1 MLRKISSIDF
11 KSSNTT
17 SGKTVLIRV
26 DYNVPVENELVTDD
40 YRILKSIPT
49 IKYCLEKGA
58 KVVLMSHMGRPKGKA
73 DSKLSL
79 IPAGEKLAELLEMPI
94 KFSNDCISEDAI
106 DVSKNLKDG
115 EIHLLENLR
124 FYNEETEN
132 NSKFASKLAKHGSIY
147 INDAFGT
154 AHREHASN
162 AGIVKHFATKGMGF
176 LMEQEVKFLS
186 DKLTNPPKPLS
197 LIIGG
202 SKIDTKIA
210 VIENFLEVADNIIIG
225 GAMANTFL
233 LAMNYSVG
241 MSLVEND
248 KVDIAKNLLKKAS
261 KKGTNITLPLD
272 FSGELDSFGS
282 GEICIADAKDIPEN
296 MICEDI
302 GEKSIKLF
310 SKIISSSNTLL
321 WNGTVGVAENPN
333 FAVGTNRIVD
343 AIVENNLT
351 SIVGGGDTVAAIR
364 NYSESIIEELSHV
377 STGGGSCLEMLSGKK
392 LTALEILKNE

>member
-1 MLRKISSIDF
+1 MLRKISTIDF

-26 DYNVPVENELVTDD
+26 DYNVPVENELVVDD

-49 IKYCLEKGA
+49 IEYCLDQGA
-58 KVVLMSHMGRPKGKA
+58 KVVLMSHMGRPKGKI
-73 DSKLSL
+73 DDKLSL

-94 KFSNDCISEDAI
+94 KFSEDCISEDSI
-106 DVSKNLKDG
+106 DVSRNLKDG

-132 NSKFASKLAKHGSIY
+132 SSDFSSQLAKHGSIY

-154 AHREHASN
+154 AHRNHASN
-162 AGIVKHFATKGMGF
+162 SGITKHFATKGMG
-176 LMEQEVKFLS
+176 LLIEQEMKFLS
-186 DKLTNPPKPLS
+186 DKLSNPSKPLT

-202 SKIDTKIA
+202 SKIDTKIG
-210 VIENFLEVADNIIIG
+210 VIENFLGLADNIIIG

-233 LAMNYSVG
+233 LAMNHRIG
-241 MSLVEND
+241 ISLAEKEKMNV
-248 KVDIAKNLLKKAS
+248 AKNLLKKAS
-261 KKGTNITLPLD
+261 KRGTKIILPID
-272 FSGELDSFGS
+272 FSGQLESFGS
-282 GEICIADAKDIPEN
+282 GDICVADAKDIPNN

-310 SKIISSSNTLL
+310 SDIISLSKTIL

-343 AIVENNLT
+343 AIIENQLT

-364 NYSESIIEELSHV
+364 NYNEEYINDFSHV

-392 LTALEILKNE
+392 LTALEMLKK

>member
-26 DYNVPVENELVTDD
+26 DYNVPLENELVVDD

-49 IKYCLEKGA
+49 IKYCLDQGA
-58 KVVLMSHMGRPKGKA
+58 KVVLMSHMGRPKGKIV
-73 DSKLSL
+73 DKLSL

-94 KFSNDCISEDAI
+94 KFSDDCISEDSI
-106 DVSKNLKDG
+106 DVSRNLKDG

-132 NSKFASKLAKHGSIY
+132 SSDFSSQLAKHGSIY

-154 AHREHASN
+154 AHRNHASN
-162 AGIVKHFATKGMGF
+162 SAITKHFATKGMG
-176 LMEQEVKFLS
+176 LLIEQEIKFLS
-186 DKLTNPPKPLS
+186 DNLSNPSKPLT

-202 SKIDTKIA
+202 SKIDTKIG
-210 VIENFLEVADNIIIG
+210 VIENFLGLADNIIIG

-233 LAMNYSVG
+233 LAMNHRIGISIA
-241 MSLVEND
+241 EKE
-248 KVDIAKNLLKKAS
+248 KVNVAKNLLKKAS
-261 KKGTNITLPLD
+261 KRGTKIILPID
-272 FSGELDSFGS
+272 FSGELESFGS
-282 GEICIADAKDIPEN
+282 GDICVADTKDIPNN
-296 MICEDI
+296 MVCEDI

-310 SKIISSSNTLL
+310 SDIISLSKTIL

-343 AIVENNLT
+343 AIIENQLT

-364 NYSESIIEELSHV
+364 NYNEEYINDFSHV

-392 LTALEILKNE
+392 LPALEMLKK

>member
-1 MLRKISSIDF
+1 MLRKISTIDF

-26 DYNVPVENELVTDD
+26 DYNVPVENELVVDD

-49 IKYCLEKGA
+49 IKYCLDQGA
-58 KVVLMSHMGRPKGKA
+58 KVVLMSHMGRPKGKI
-73 DSKLSL
+73 DDKLSL

-94 KFSNDCISEDAI
+94 KFSEDCISEDSI
-106 DVSKNLKDG
+106 DVSRNLKDG

-132 NSKFASKLAKHGSIY
+132 SSDFSSQLAKHGSIY

-154 AHREHASN
+154 AHRNHASN
-162 AGIVKHFATKGMGF
+162 SGITKHFATKGMG
-176 LMEQEVKFLS
+176 LLIEQEMKFLS
-186 DKLTNPPKPLS
+186 DKLSNPSKPLT

-202 SKIDTKIA
+202 SKIDTKIG
-210 VIENFLEVADNIIIG
+210 VIENFLGLADNIIIG

-233 LAMNYSVG
+233 LAMNHRIG
-241 MSLVEND
+241 ISLAEKEKMNV
-248 KVDIAKNLLKKAS
+248 AKNLLKKAS
-261 KKGTNITLPLD
+261 KRGTKIILPID
-272 FSGELDSFGS
+272 FSGELETFGS
-282 GEICIADAKDIPEN
+282 GDICVADAKDIPNN

-310 SKIISSSNTLL
+310 SDIISLSKTIL
-321 WNGTVGVAENPN
+321 WNGTVGIAENPN

-343 AIVENNLT
+343 AIIENQLT

-364 NYSESIIEELSHV
+364 NYNEEYINDFSHV

-392 LTALEILKNE
+392 LPALEMLKK

>member
-1 MLRKISSIDF
+1 MLRKISTIDF

-26 DYNVPVENELVTDD
+26 DYNVPVENELVVDD

-49 IKYCLEKGA
+49 IEYCLDQGA
-58 KVVLMSHMGRPKGKA
+58 KVVLMSHMGRPKGKI
-73 DSKLSL
+73 DDKLSL

-94 KFSNDCISEDAI
+94 KFSEDCISEDSI
-106 DVSKNLKDG
+106 DVSRNLKDG

-132 NSKFASKLAKHGSIY
+132 SSDFSSQLAKHGSIY

-154 AHREHASN
+154 AHRNHASN
-162 AGIVKHFATKGMGF
+162 SGITKHFATKGMG
-176 LMEQEVKFLS
+176 LLIEQEMKFLS
-186 DKLTNPPKPLS
+186 DKLSNPSKPLT

-202 SKIDTKIA
+202 SKIDTKIG
-210 VIENFLEVADNIIIG
+210 VIENFLGLADNIIIG

-233 LAMNYSVG
+233 LAMNHRIG
-241 MSLVEND
+241 ISLAEKEKMNV
-248 KVDIAKNLLKKAS
+248 AKNLLKKAS
-261 KKGTNITLPLD
+261 KRGTKIILPID
-272 FSGELDSFGS
+272 FSGELDTFGS
-282 GEICIADAKDIPEN
+282 GDICVADAKDIPNN

-310 SKIISSSNTLL
+310 SDIISLSKTIL

-343 AIVENNLT
+343 AIIENQLT

-364 NYSESIIEELSHV
+364 NYNEEYINDFSHV

-392 LTALEILKNE
+392 LPAFEMLKK

>member
-1 MLRKISSIDF
+1 MLRKISTIDF

-26 DYNVPVENELVTDD
+26 DYNVPVENELVVDD

-49 IKYCLEKGA
+49 IEYCLDQGA
-58 KVVLMSHMGRPKGKA
+58 KVVLMSHMGRPKGKI
-73 DSKLSL
+73 DDKLSL

-94 KFSNDCISEDAI
+94 KFSEDCISEDSI
-106 DVSKNLKDG
+106 DVSRNLKDG

-132 NSKFASKLAKHGSIY
+132 SSDFSSQLAKHGSIY

-154 AHREHASN
+154 AHRNHASN
-162 AGIVKHFATKGMGF
+162 SGITKHFATKGMG
-176 LMEQEVKFLS
+176 LLIEQEMKFLS
-186 DKLTNPPKPLS
+186 EELSNPSKPLS

-210 VIENFLEVADNIIIG
+210 VIENFIDFADNIIIG

-233 LAMNYSVG
+233 LAMDYKVG
-241 MSLVEND
+241 ISITEKNKVE
-248 KVDIAKNLLKKAS
+248 VAKKLLKEGS
-261 KKGTNITLPLD
+261 KRGPKIILPID
-272 FSGELDSFGS
+272 FTGELNTFGS
-282 GEICIADAKDIPEN
+282 GDISAADAKYIPDN

-302 GEKSIKLF
+302 GEKSIKMF
-310 SKIISSSNTLL
+310 TDIISSSQTLL

-343 AIVENNLT
+343 AIMENQLT

-364 NYSESIIEELSHV
+364 SYDNSLIEQFSHV
-377 STGGGSCLEMLSGKK
+377 STGGGSCLEMLSGRK
-392 LTALEILKNE
+392 LPALEMLKK

>member
-1 MLRKISSIDF
+1 MLRKISTIDF

-26 DYNVPVENELVTDD
+26 DYNVPVENELVVDD

-49 IKYCLEKGA
+49 IEYCLDQGA
-58 KVVLMSHMGRPKGKA
+58 KVVLMSHMGRPKGKI
-73 DSKLSL
+73 DDKLSL

-94 KFSNDCISEDAI
+94 KFSEDCISEDSI
-106 DVSKNLKDG
+106 DVSRNLKDG

-132 NSKFASKLAKHGSIY
+132 SSDFSSQLAKHGSIY

-154 AHREHASN
+154 AHRNHASN
-162 AGIVKHFATKGMGF
+162 SGITKHFATKGMG
-176 LMEQEVKFLS
+176 LLIEQEMKFLS
-186 DKLTNPPKPLS
+186 DKLSNPSKPLT

-202 SKIDTKIA
+202 SKIDTKIG
-210 VIENFLEVADNIIIG
+210 VIENFLGLADNIIIG

-233 LAMNYSVG
+233 LAMNHRIGISVAEKEK
-241 MSLVEND
+241 MNV
-248 KVDIAKNLLKKAS
+248 AKNLLKKAS
-261 KKGTNITLPLD
+261 KSGTKIILPID
-272 FSGELDSFGS
+272 FSGELDTFGS
-282 GEICIADAKDIPEN
+282 GDICVADAKDIPNN

-310 SKIISSSNTLL
+310 SDIISLSKTIL

-343 AIVENNLT
+343 AIIENQLT

-364 NYSESIIEELSHV
+364 NYNEEYINDFSHV

-392 LTALEILKNE
+392 LPALEMLKK

>member
-1 MLRKISSIDF
+1 MLRKISTIDF

-26 DYNVPVENELVTDD
+26 DYNVPVENELVVDD

-49 IKYCLEKGA
+49 IEYCLDQGA
-58 KVVLMSHMGRPKGKA
+58 KVVLMSHMGRPKGKI
-73 DSKLSL
+73 DDKLSL

-94 KFSNDCISEDAI
+94 KFSEDCISEDSI
-106 DVSKNLKDG
+106 DVSRNLKDG

-132 NSKFASKLAKHGSIY
+132 SSDFSSQLAKHGSIY

-154 AHREHASN
+154 AHRNHASN
-162 AGIVKHFATKGMGF
+162 SGITKHFATKGMG
-176 LMEQEVKFLS
+176 LLIEQEMKFLS
-186 DKLTNPPKPLS
+186 DKLSNPSKPLT

-202 SKIDTKIA
+202 SKIDTKIG
-210 VIENFLEVADNIIIG
+210 VIENFLGLADNIIIG

-233 LAMNYSVG
+233 LAMNHRIG
-241 MSLVEND
+241 ISLAEKEKMNV
-248 KVDIAKNLLKKAS
+248 AKNLLKKAS
-261 KKGTNITLPLD
+261 KSGTKIILPID
-272 FSGELDSFGS
+272 FSGELETFGS
-282 GEICIADAKDIPEN
+282 GNICVADAKDIPNN

-310 SKIISSSNTLL
+310 SDIISLSKTIL

-364 NYSESIIEELSHV
+364 NYNESIIEELSHV

-392 LTALEILKNE
+392 LPALEILKK

>member
-1 MLRKISSIDF
+1 MLRKISTIDF

-26 DYNVPVENELVTDD
+26 DYNVPVENELVVDD

-49 IKYCLEKGA
+49 IEYCLDQGA
-58 KVVLMSHMGRPKGKA
+58 KVVLMSHMGRPKGKI
-73 DSKLSL
+73 DDKLSL

-94 KFSNDCISEDAI
+94 KFSEDCISEDSI
-106 DVSKNLKDG
+106 DVSRNLKDG

-132 NSKFASKLAKHGSIY
+132 SSDFSSQLAKHGSIY

-154 AHREHASN
+154 AHRNHASN
-162 AGIVKHFATKGMGF
+162 SGITKHFATKGMG
-176 LMEQEVKFLS
+176 LLIEQEMKFLS
-186 DKLTNPPKPLS
+186 DKLSNPSKPLT

-202 SKIDTKIA
+202 SKIDTKIG
-210 VIENFLEVADNIIIG
+210 VIENFLGLADNIIIG

-233 LAMNYSVG
+233 LAMNHRIG
-241 MSLVEND
+241 ISLAEKEKMNV
-248 KVDIAKNLLKKAS
+248 AKNLLKKAS
-261 KKGTNITLPLD
+261 KSGTKIILPID
-272 FSGELDSFGS
+272 FSGELEAFGS
-282 GEICIADAKDIPEN
+282 GDICVADAKDIPNN

-310 SKIISSSNTLL
+310 SDIISLSKTIL

-343 AIVENNLT
+343 AIIENQLT

-364 NYSESIIEELSHV
+364 NYNEEYINDFSHV

-392 LTALEILKNE
+392 LPALEMLKK

>member
-1 MLRKISSIDF
+1 MLRKISTIDF

-49 IKYCLEKGA
+49 IKYCLDQGA
-58 KVVLMSHMGRPKGKA
+58 KVVLMSHMGRPKGKVN
-73 DSKLSL
+73 SNYSL
-79 IPAGEKLAELLEMPI
+79 IPAGEKLAELLELPI
-94 KFSNDCISEDAI
+94 KFSEDCISEDAI

-124 FYNEETEN
+124 FHNEEIEN
-132 NSKFASKLAKHGSIY
+132 NSDFSSQLAKHGSIY

-154 AHREHASN
+154 AHRNHASN
-162 AGIVKHFATKGMGF
+162 SGITKHFATKGIG
-176 LMEQEVKFLS
+176 LLIEQEIKFLS
-186 DKLTNPPKPLS
+186 EKLSNPSKPLT

-202 SKIDTKIA
+202 AKIDTKIA
-210 VIENFLEVADNIIIG
+210 VIEKFLDLADNIIIG

-233 LAMNYSVG
+233 LAMDYNIG
-241 MSLVEND
+241 MSLAEKD
-248 KVDIAKNLLKKAS
+248 KINVAKNLLKEAS
-261 KKGTNITLPLD
+261 KRGTNIILPVD
-272 FSGELDSFGS
+272 FTGELDSFGS
-282 GEICIADAKDIPEN
+282 GNITYADAKDIPEN
-296 MICEDI
+296 MFCEDI

-310 SKIISSSNTLL
+310 TNIISSSQTLL

-343 AIVENNLT
+343 AIIENQLT

-364 NYSESIIEELSHV
+364 NYDNSLIEQFSHV
-377 STGGGSCLEMLSGKK
+377 STGGGSCLEMLSGKT
-392 LTALEILKNE
+392 LPALEMLKK

>member
-1 MLRKISSIDF
+1 MLRKISTIDF

-49 IKYCLEKGA
+49 IEYCLDQGA
-58 KVVLMSHMGRPKGKA
+58 KVVLMSHMGRPKGKI
-73 DSKLSL
+73 DDKLSL

-94 KFSNDCISEDAI
+94 KFSEDCISEDSI
-106 DVSKNLKDG
+106 DVSRNLKDG

-132 NSKFASKLAKHGSIY
+132 SSDFSSQLAKHGSIY

-154 AHREHASN
+154 AHRNHASN
-162 AGIVKHFATKGMGF
+162 SGITKHFATKGMG
-176 LMEQEVKFLS
+176 LLIEQEMKFLS
-186 DKLTNPPKPLS
+186 DKLSNPSKPLT

-202 SKIDTKIA
+202 SKIDTKIG
-210 VIENFLEVADNIIIG
+210 VIENFLGLADNIIIG

-233 LAMNYSVG
+233 LAMNHRIG
-241 MSLVEND
+241 ISLAEKEKMNV
-248 KVDIAKNLLKKAS
+248 AKNLLKKAS
-261 KKGTNITLPLD
+261 KRGTKIILPID
-272 FSGELDSFGS
+272 FSGELETFGS
-282 GEICIADAKDIPEN
+282 GDICVADAKDIPNN

-310 SKIISSSNTLL
+310 SDIISLSKTIL

-343 AIVENNLT
+343 AIIENQLT

-364 NYSESIIEELSHV
+364 NYNEEYINDFSHV

-392 LTALEILKNE
+392 LPALEMLKK

>member
-1 MLRKISSIDF
+1 MLRKISTIDF

-26 DYNVPVENELVTDD
+26 DYNVPVENELVVDD

-49 IKYCLEKGA
+49 IEYCLDQGA
-58 KVVLMSHMGRPKGKA
+58 KVVLMSHMGRPKGKI
-73 DSKLSL
+73 DDKLSL

-94 KFSNDCISEDAI
+94 KFSEDCISEDSI
-106 DVSKNLKDG
+106 DVSRNLKDG

-132 NSKFASKLAKHGSIY
+132 SSDFSSQLAKHGSIY

-154 AHREHASN
+154 AHRNHASN
-162 AGIVKHFATKGMGF
+162 SGITKHFATKGMG
-176 LMEQEVKFLS
+176 LLIEQEMKFLS
-186 DKLTNPPKPLS
+186 DKLSNPSKPLT

-202 SKIDTKIA
+202 SKIDTKIG
-210 VIENFLEVADNIIIG
+210 VIENFLGLADNIIIG

-233 LAMNYSVG
+233 LAMNHRIG
-241 MSLVEND
+241 ISLAEKEKMNV
-248 KVDIAKNLLKKAS
+248 AKNLLKKAS
-261 KKGTNITLPLD
+261 KRGTKIILPID
-272 FSGELDSFGS
+272 FSGELETFGS
-282 GEICIADAKDIPEN
+282 GDICGADAKDIPNN

-310 SKIISSSNTLL
+310 SDIISLSKTIL

-343 AIVENNLT
+343 AIIENQLT

-364 NYSESIIEELSHV
+364 NYNEEYINDFSHV

-392 LTALEILKNE
+392 LPALEMLKK

>member
-1 MLRKISSIDF
+1 MLRKISTIDF

-26 DYNVPVENELVTDD
+26 DYNVPVENELVVDD

-49 IKYCLEKGA
+49 IEYCLDQGA
-58 KVVLMSHMGRPKGKA
+58 KVVLMSHMGRPKGKI
-73 DSKLSL
+73 DDKLSL

-94 KFSNDCISEDAI
+94 KFSEDCISEDSI
-106 DVSKNLKDG
+106 DVSRNLKDG

-132 NSKFASKLAKHGSIY
+132 SSDFSSQLAKHGSIY

-154 AHREHASN
+154 AHRNHASN
-162 AGIVKHFATKGMGF
+162 SGITKHFATKGMG
-176 LMEQEVKFLS
+176 LLIEQEMKFLS
-186 DKLTNPPKPLS
+186 DNLSNPSKPLT

-202 SKIDTKIA
+202 SKIDTKIG
-210 VIENFLEVADNIIIG
+210 VIENFLGLADNIIIG

-233 LAMNYSVG
+233 LAMNHRIG
-241 MSLVEND
+241 ISLAEKEKMNV
-248 KVDIAKNLLKKAS
+248 AKNLLKKAS
-261 KKGTNITLPLD
+261 KRGTKIILPID
-272 FSGELDSFGS
+272 FSGELETFGS
-282 GEICIADAKDIPEN
+282 GDICVADAKDIPNN

-310 SKIISSSNTLL
+310 SDIISLSKTIL

-343 AIVENNLT
+343 AIVENQLT

-364 NYSESIIEELSHV
+364 NYNESIIEELSHV

-392 LTALEILKNE
+392 LPALEILKK

>member
-1 MLRKISSIDF
+1 MLRKISTIDF

-26 DYNVPVENELVTDD
+26 DYNVPVENELVVDD

-49 IKYCLEKGA
+49 IKYCLDQGA
-58 KVVLMSHMGRPKGKA
+58 KVVLMSHMGRPKGKI
-73 DSKLSL
+73 DDKLSL

-94 KFSNDCISEDAI
+94 KFSEDCISEDSI
-106 DVSKNLKDG
+106 DVSRNLKDG

-132 NSKFASKLAKHGSIY
+132 SSDFSSQLAKHGSIY

-154 AHREHASN
+154 AHRNHASN
-162 AGIVKHFATKGMGF
+162 SGITKHFATKGMG
-176 LMEQEVKFLS
+176 LLIEQEMKFLS
-186 DKLTNPPKPLS
+186 DKLSNPSKPLT

-202 SKIDTKIA
+202 SKIDTKIG
-210 VIENFLEVADNIIIG
+210 VIENFLGLADNIIIG

-233 LAMNYSVG
+233 LAMNHRIG
-241 MSLVEND
+241 ISLAEKEKMNV
-248 KVDIAKNLLKKAS
+248 AKNLLKKAS
-261 KKGTNITLPLD
+261 KSGTKIILPID
-272 FSGELDSFGS
+272 FSGELETFGS
-282 GEICIADAKDIPEN
+282 GDICVADAKDIPNN

-310 SKIISSSNTLL
+310 SDIISLSKTIL

-343 AIVENNLT
+343 AIIENQLT

-364 NYSESIIEELSHV
+364 NYNEEYINDFSHV

-392 LTALEILKNE
+392 LPALEMLKK

>member
-1 MLRKISSIDF
+1 MLRKISTIDF

-26 DYNVPVENELVTDD
+26 DYNVPVENELVVDD

-49 IKYCLEKGA
+49 IEYCLDQGA
-58 KVVLMSHMGRPKGKA
+58 KVVLMSHMGRPKGKI
-73 DSKLSL
+73 DDKLSL

-94 KFSNDCISEDAI
+94 KFSEDCISEDSI
-106 DVSKNLKDG
+106 DVSRNLKDG

-132 NSKFASKLAKHGSIY
+132 SSDFSSQLAKHGSIY

-154 AHREHASN
+154 AHRNHASN
-162 AGIVKHFATKGMGF
+162 SAITKHFATKGMG
-176 LMEQEVKFLS
+176 LLIEQEMKFLS
-186 DKLTNPPKPLS
+186 DNLSNPSKPLT

-202 SKIDTKIA
+202 SKIDTKIG
-210 VIENFLEVADNIIIG
+210 VIENFLGLADNIIIG

-233 LAMNYSVG
+233 LAMNHRIG
-241 MSLVEND
+241 ISLAEKEKMNV
-248 KVDIAKNLLKKAS
+248 AKNLLKKAS
-261 KKGTNITLPLD
+261 KRGTKIILPID
-272 FSGELDSFGS
+272 FSGELETFGS
-282 GEICIADAKDIPEN
+282 GDICVADAKDIPNN

-310 SKIISSSNTLL
+310 SDIISLSKTIL

-343 AIVENNLT
+343 AIIENQLT

-364 NYSESIIEELSHV
+364 NYNEEYINDFSHV

-392 LTALEILKNE
+392 LPALEMLKK

>member
-1 MLRKISSIDF
+1 MLRKISTIDF
-11 KSSNTT
+11 RSSNTT

-26 DYNVPVENELVTDD
+26 DYNVPVENERVLDD

-49 IKYCLEKGA
+49 IKYCLEKGS
-58 KVVLMSHMGRPKGKA
+58 KVVLMSHMGRPDGKV
-73 DSKLSL
+73 DNNLSL

-106 DVSKNLKDG
+106 DVSRNLKDG

-124 FYNEETEN
+124 FYDQEISNDDI
-132 NSKFASKLAKHGSIY
+132 FASQLAKHGSIY

-154 AHREHASN
+154 VHRNHSSN
-162 AGIVKHFATKGMGF
+162 SAIVKHFATKSMG
-176 LMEQEVKFLS
+176 LLIEKEVKFLS
-186 DKLTNPPKPLS
+186 DELSNPSKPLT

-202 SKIDTKIA
+202 SKIDTKIG
-210 VIENFLEVADNIIIG
+210 VIENFLGVADNIIIG

-233 LAMNYSVG
+233 LAMNHKVG
-241 MSLVEND
+241 ISLVEKN
-248 KVDIAKNLLKKAS
+248 KITTAKNLLKKAS
-261 KKGTNITLPLD
+261 KKGTNFILPRD

-282 GEICIADAKDIPEN
+282 GNICIADANDIPKN

-302 GEKSIKLF
+302 GEKSIQLF
-310 SKIISSSNTLL
+310 TNIISSSKTLL
-321 WNGTVGVAENPN
+321 WNGTLGVAENPN

-343 AIVENNLT
+343 AIVENQLT

-364 NYSESIIEELSHV
+364 NYNGSLIENFSHV
-377 STGGGSCLEMLSGKK
+377 STGGGSCLELLSGNK
-392 LTALEILKNE
+392 LPALEILKK

>member
-1 MLRKISSIDF
+1 MLRKISTIDF

-26 DYNVPVENELVTDD
+26 DYNVPVENELVVDD

-49 IKYCLEKGA
+49 IEYCLDQGA
-58 KVVLMSHMGRPKGKA
+58 KVVLMSHMGRPKGKI
-73 DSKLSL
+73 DDKLSL

-94 KFSNDCISEDAI
+94 KFSEDCISEDSI
-106 DVSKNLKDG
+106 DVSRNLKDG

-132 NSKFASKLAKHGSIY
+132 SSDFSSQLAKHGSIY

-154 AHREHASN
+154 AHRNHASN
-162 AGIVKHFATKGMGF
+162 SGITKHFATKGMG
-176 LMEQEVKFLS
+176 LLIEQEMKFLS
-186 DKLTNPPKPLS
+186 DKLSNPSKPLT

-202 SKIDTKIA
+202 SKIDTKIG
-210 VIENFLEVADNIIIG
+210 VIENFLGLADNIIIG

-233 LAMNYSVG
+233 LAMNHRIG
-241 MSLVEND
+241 ISLAEKEKKNV
-248 KVDIAKNLLKKAS
+248 AKNLLKKAS
-261 KKGTNITLPLD
+261 KRGTKIILPID
-272 FSGELDSFGS
+272 FSGELETFGS
-282 GEICIADAKDIPEN
+282 GDICVADAKDIPNN

-310 SKIISSSNTLL
+310 SDIISLSKTIL
-321 WNGTVGVAENPN
+321 WNGTVGVAVNPN

-343 AIVENNLT
+343 AIIENQLT

-364 NYSESIIEELSHV
+364 NYNEEYINDFSHV

-392 LTALEILKNE
+392 LPALEMLKK

>member
-1 MLRKISSIDF
+1 MLRKISTIDF

-26 DYNVPVENELVTDD
+26 DYNVPVENELVVDD

-49 IKYCLEKGA
+49 IEYCLDQGA
-58 KVVLMSHMGRPKGKA
+58 KVVLMSHMGRPKGKI
-73 DSKLSL
+73 DDKLSL

-94 KFSNDCISEDAI
+94 KFSEDCISEDSI
-106 DVSKNLKDG
+106 DVSRNLKDG

-124 FYNEETEN
+124 FYNEEIEN
-132 NSKFASKLAKHGSIY
+132 SSDFSSQLAKHGSIY

-154 AHREHASN
+154 AHRNHASN
-162 AGIVKHFATKGMGF
+162 SGITKHFATKGMG
-176 LMEQEVKFLS
+176 LLIEQEMKFLS
-186 DKLTNPPKPLS
+186 DKLSNPSKPLT

-202 SKIDTKIA
+202 SKIDTKIG
-210 VIENFLEVADNIIIG
+210 VIENFLGLADNIIIG

-233 LAMNYSVG
+233 LAMNHRIG
-241 MSLVEND
+241 ISLAEKEKMNV
-248 KVDIAKNLLKKAS
+248 AKNLLKKAS
-261 KKGTNITLPLD
+261 KRGTKIILPID
-272 FSGELDSFGS
+272 FSGELETFGS
-282 GEICIADAKDIPEN
+282 GDICVADAKDIPNN

-310 SKIISSSNTLL
+310 SDIISLSKTIL

-343 AIVENNLT
+343 AIIENQLT

-364 NYSESIIEELSHV
+364 NYNEEYINDFSHV

-392 LTALEILKNE
+392 LPALEMLKK

>member
-210 VIENFLEVADNIIIG
+210 VIENFLELADNIIIG

-392 LTALEILKNE
+392 LPALEILKNE

>member
-1 MLRKISSIDF
+1 MLRKISTIDF

-26 DYNVPVENELVTDD
+26 DYNVPVENELVVDD

-49 IKYCLEKGA
+49 IEYCLDQGA
-58 KVVLMSHMGRPKGKA
+58 KVVLMSHMGRPKGKI
-73 DSKLSL
+73 DDKLSL

-94 KFSNDCISEDAI
+94 KFSEDCISEDSI
-106 DVSKNLKDG
+106 DVSRNLKDG

-132 NSKFASKLAKHGSIY
+132 SSDFSSQLAKHGSIY

-154 AHREHASN
+154 AHRNHASN
-162 AGIVKHFATKGMGF
+162 SGITKHFATKGMG
-176 LMEQEVKFLS
+176 LLIEQEMKFLS
-186 DKLTNPPKPLS
+186 DKLSNPSKPLT

-202 SKIDTKIA
+202 SKIDTKIG
-210 VIENFLEVADNIIIG
+210 VIENFLGLADNIIIG

-233 LAMNYSVG
+233 LAMNHRIG
-241 MSLVEND
+241 ISLAEKEKMNV
-248 KVDIAKNLLKKAS
+248 AKNLLKKAS
-261 KKGTNITLPLD
+261 KSDTKIILPID
-272 FSGELDSFGS
+272 FSGELETFGS
-282 GEICIADAKDIPEN
+282 GDICVADAKDIPNN

-310 SKIISSSNTLL
+310 SDIISLSKTIL

-343 AIVENNLT
+343 AIIENQLT

-364 NYSESIIEELSHV
+364 NYNEEYINDFSHV

-392 LTALEILKNE
+392 LPALEILKK

>member
-49 IKYCLEKGA
+49 IKYCLEQGA
-58 KVVLMSHMGRPKGKA
+58 KVVLMSHMGRPKGKI
-73 DSKLSL
+73 DKNLSL

-94 KFSNDCISEDAI
+94 KFSDDCISEDSI
-106 DVSKNLKDG
+106 DVSRNLKDG

-124 FYNEETEN
+124 FYSEEAQNDFE
-132 NSKFASKLAKHGSIY
+132 FASKLAKHGSIY

-162 AGIVKHFATKGMGF
+162 AGITKHFATKGMGL

-186 DKLTNPPKPLS
+186 DKLSNPSQPLS

-210 VIENFLEVADNIIIG
+210 VIENFLDLADNIIIG

-241 MSLVEND
+241 MSLVEED
-248 KVDIAKNLLKKAS
+248 KVSVAKNLLKKAS
-261 KKGTNITLPLD
+261 KKGTNIILPSD

-282 GEICIADAKDIPEN
+282 GNICIADVKEIPKN

-302 GEKSIKLF
+302 GENSIKLF
-310 SKIISSSNTLL
+310 SEIISSSSTLL

-343 AIVENNLT
+343 AIVENQLT
-351 SIVGGGDTVAAIR
+351 SIVGGGDTVAAVR
-364 NYSESIIEELSHV
+364 NYDESMIENLSHV

-392 LTALEILKNE
+392 LGRCT

>member
-1 MLRKISSIDF
+1 MLRKISTIDF

-26 DYNVPVENELVTDD
+26 DYNVPVENELVVDD
-40 YRILKSIPT
+40 YRIIKSIPT
-49 IKYCLEKGA
+49 IEYCLDQGA
-58 KVVLMSHMGRPKGKA
+58 KVVLMSHMGRPKGKI
-73 DSKLSL
+73 DDKLSL

-94 KFSNDCISEDAI
+94 KFSEDCISEDSI
-106 DVSKNLKDG
+106 DVSRNLKDG

-132 NSKFASKLAKHGSIY
+132 SSDFSSQLAKHGSIY

-154 AHREHASN
+154 AHRNHASN
-162 AGIVKHFATKGMGF
+162 SGITKHFATKGMG
-176 LMEQEVKFLS
+176 LLIEQEMKFLS
-186 DKLTNPPKPLS
+186 DKLSNPSKPLT

-202 SKIDTKIA
+202 SKIDTKIG
-210 VIENFLEVADNIIIG
+210 VIENFLGLADNIIIG

-233 LAMNYSVG
+233 LAMNHRIG
-241 MSLVEND
+241 ISLAEKEKMNV
-248 KVDIAKNLLKKAS
+248 AKNLLKKAS
-261 KKGTNITLPLD
+261 KRGTKIILPID
-272 FSGELDSFGS
+272 FSGELETFGS
-282 GEICIADAKDIPEN
+282 GDICVADAKDIPNN

-310 SKIISSSNTLL
+310 SDIISLSKTIL

-343 AIVENNLT
+343 AIIENQLT

-364 NYSESIIEELSHV
+364 NYNEEYINDFSHV

-392 LTALEILKNE
+392 LPALEMLKK

>member
-49 IKYCLEKGA
+49 IKYCLEQGA
-58 KVVLMSHMGRPKGKA
+58 KVVLMSHMGRPKGKI
-73 DSKLSL
+73 DKKLSL

-94 KFSNDCISEDAI
+94 KFSDDCISEDAI
-106 DVSKNLKDG
+106 DVSRNLKDG

-124 FYNEETEN
+124 FYNEEPQNDFE
-132 NSKFASKLAKHGSIY
+132 FASKLAKHGSIY

-162 AGIVKHFATKGMGF
+162 VGITKHFATKGMGL

-186 DKLTNPPKPLS
+186 DKLSNPSQPLS

-210 VIENFLEVADNIIIG
+210 VIENFLDLADNIIIG

-241 MSLVEND
+241 MSLVEED
-248 KVDIAKNLLKKAS
+248 KVSVAKNLLKKAS
-261 KKGTNITLPLD
+261 KKGTNIILPLD
-272 FSGELDSFGS
+272 FTGELDSFGS
-282 GEICIADAKDIPEN
+282 GEICIADVKEIPEN

-302 GEKSIKLF
+302 GENSIKLF
-310 SKIISSSNTLL
+310 SDIISSSSTLL

-343 AIVENNLT
+343 AIVENQLT
-351 SIVGGGDTVAAIR
+351 SIVGGGDTVAAVR
-364 NYSESIIEELSHV
+364 NYNESMIENLSHV

-392 LTALEILKNE
+392 LPALELLKK

>member
-1 MLRKISSIDF
+1 MLRKISTIDF

-26 DYNVPVENELVTDD
+26 DYNVPVENELVVDD

-49 IKYCLEKGA
+49 IEYCLDQGA
-58 KVVLMSHMGRPKGKA
+58 KVVLMSHMGRPKGKI
-73 DSKLSL
+73 DDKLSL

-94 KFSNDCISEDAI
+94 KFSEDCISEDSI
-106 DVSKNLKDG
+106 DVSRNLKDG

-132 NSKFASKLAKHGSIY
+132 SSDFSSQLAKHGSIY

-154 AHREHASN
+154 AHRNHASN
-162 AGIVKHFATKGMGF
+162 SGITKHFATKGMG
-176 LMEQEVKFLS
+176 LLIEQEMKFLS
-186 DKLTNPPKPLS
+186 DKLSNPSKPLT

-202 SKIDTKIA
+202 SKIDTKIG
-210 VIENFLEVADNIIIG
+210 VIENFLGLADNIIIG

-233 LAMNYSVG
+233 LAMNHRIG
-241 MSLVEND
+241 ISLAEKEKKNV
-248 KVDIAKNLLKKAS
+248 AKNLLKKAS
-261 KKGTNITLPLD
+261 KRGTKIILPID
-272 FSGELDSFGS
+272 FSGELESFGS
-282 GEICIADAKDIPEN
+282 GDICVADAKDIPNN

-310 SKIISSSNTLL
+310 SDIISLSKTIL

-343 AIVENNLT
+343 AIIENQLT

-364 NYSESIIEELSHV
+364 NYNEEYINDFSHV

-392 LTALEILKNE
+392 LPALEILKK

>member
-49 IKYCLEKGA
+49 IKYCLEQGA
-58 KVVLMSHMGRPKGKA
+58 KVVLMSHMGRPKGKI
-73 DSKLSL
+73 DKNLSL

-94 KFSNDCISEDAI
+94 KFSDDCISEDAI
-106 DVSKNLKDG
+106 DVSRNLKDG

-124 FYNEETEN
+124 FYNEEAQNDFE
-132 NSKFASKLAKHGSIY
+132 FASKLAKHGSIY

-162 AGIVKHFATKGMGF
+162 AGITKHFATKGMGL

-186 DKLTNPPKPLS
+186 DKLSNPSQPLS

-210 VIENFLEVADNIIIG
+210 VIENFLDLADNIIIG

-241 MSLVEND
+241 MSLVEED
-248 KVDIAKNLLKKAS
+248 KVSVAKNLLKKAS
-261 KKGTNITLPLD
+261 KKGTNIILPLD
-272 FSGELDSFGS
+272 FTGELDSFGS
-282 GEICIADAKDIPEN
+282 GKICIADVKEIPEN

-302 GEKSIKLF
+302 GENSIKLF
-310 SKIISSSNTLL
+310 SEIISSSSTLL

-343 AIVENNLT
+343 AIVENQLT
-351 SIVGGGDTVAAIR
+351 SIVGGGDTVAAVR
-364 NYSESIIEELSHV
+364 NYNESIIEHLSHV

-392 LTALEILKNE
+392 LPALELLKK

>member
-1 MLRKISSIDF
+1 MLRKISTIDF

-26 DYNVPVENELVTDD
+26 DYNVPVENELVVDD

-49 IKYCLEKGA
+49 IEYCLDQGA
-58 KVVLMSHMGRPKGKA
+58 KVVLMSHMGRPKGKI
-73 DSKLSL
+73 DDKLSL

-94 KFSNDCISEDAI
+94 KFSEDCISEDSI
-106 DVSKNLKDG
+106 DVSRNLKDG

-132 NSKFASKLAKHGSIY
+132 SSDFSSQLAKHGSIY

-154 AHREHASN
+154 AHRNHASN
-162 AGIVKHFATKGMGF
+162 SGITKHFATKGMG
-176 LMEQEVKFLS
+176 LLIEQEMKFLS
-186 DKLTNPPKPLS
+186 DKLSNPSKPLT

-202 SKIDTKIA
+202 SKIDTKIG
-210 VIENFLEVADNIIIG
+210 VIENFLGLADNIIIG

-233 LAMNYSVG
+233 LAMNHRIG
-241 MSLVEND
+241 ISLAEKEKMNV
-248 KVDIAKNLLKKAS
+248 AKNLLKKAS
-261 KKGTNITLPLD
+261 KSGTKIILPID
-272 FSGELDSFGS
+272 FSGELDTFGS
-282 GEICIADAKDIPEN
+282 GDICVADAKDIPNN

-310 SKIISSSNTLL
+310 SDIISLSKTIL
-321 WNGTVGVAENPN
+321 WNGTVGVAENQN

-343 AIVENNLT
+343 AIIENQLT

-364 NYSESIIEELSHV
+364 NYNEEYINDFSHV

-392 LTALEILKNE
+392 LPALEMLKK

>member
-1 MLRKISSIDF
+1 MLRKISTIDF

-26 DYNVPVENELVTDD
+26 DYNVPVENELVVDD

-49 IKYCLEKGA
+49 IEYCLDQGA
-58 KVVLMSHMGRPKGKA
+58 KVVLMSHMGRPKGKI
-73 DSKLSL
+73 DDKLSL

-94 KFSNDCISEDAI
+94 KFSEDCISEDSI
-106 DVSKNLKDG
+106 DVSRNLKDG

-132 NSKFASKLAKHGSIY
+132 SSDFSSQLAKHGSIY

-154 AHREHASN
+154 AHRNHASN
-162 AGIVKHFATKGMGF
+162 SGITKHFATKGMG
-176 LMEQEVKFLS
+176 LLIEQEMKFLS
-186 DKLTNPPKPLS
+186 DKLSKPSKPLT

-202 SKIDTKIA
+202 SKIDTKIG
-210 VIENFLEVADNIIIG
+210 VIENFLGLADNIIIG

-233 LAMNYSVG
+233 LAMNHRIG
-241 MSLVEND
+241 ISLAEKEKMNV
-248 KVDIAKNLLKKAS
+248 AKNLLKKAS
-261 KKGTNITLPLD
+261 KSGTKIILPID
-272 FSGELDSFGS
+272 FSGELETFGS
-282 GEICIADAKDIPEN
+282 GDICVADAKDIPNN

-310 SKIISSSNTLL
+310 SDIISLSKTIL

-343 AIVENNLT
+343 AIIENQLT

-364 NYSESIIEELSHV
+364 NYNEEYINDFSHV

-392 LTALEILKNE
+392 LPALEMLKK

>member
-1 MLRKISSIDF
+1 MLRKISTIDF

-26 DYNVPVENELVTDD
+26 DYNVPVENELVVDD

-49 IKYCLEKGA
+49 IEYCLDQGA
-58 KVVLMSHMGRPKGKA
+58 KVVLMSHMGRPKGKI
-73 DSKLSL
+73 DDKLSL

-94 KFSNDCISEDAI
+94 KFSEDCISEDSI
-106 DVSKNLKDG
+106 DVSRNLKDG

-132 NSKFASKLAKHGSIY
+132 SSDFSSQLAKHGSIY

-154 AHREHASN
+154 AHRNHASN
-162 AGIVKHFATKGMGF
+162 SGITKHFATKGMG
-176 LMEQEVKFLS
+176 LLIEQEMKFLS
-186 DKLTNPPKPLS
+186 DKLSNPSKPLT

-202 SKIDTKIA
+202 SKIDTKIG
-210 VIENFLEVADNIIIG
+210 VIENFLGLADNIIIG

-233 LAMNYSVG
+233 LAMNHRIG
-241 MSLVEND
+241 ISLAEKEKMNV
-248 KVDIAKNLLKKAS
+248 AKKLLKKAS
-261 KKGTNITLPLD
+261 KRGTKIILPID
-272 FSGELDSFGS
+272 FSGELETFGS
-282 GEICIADAKDIPEN
+282 GDICVADAKDIPNN

-310 SKIISSSNTLL
+310 SDIISLSKTIL

-343 AIVENNLT
+343 AIIENQLT

-364 NYSESIIEELSHV
+364 NYNEEYINDLSHV

-392 LTALEILKNE
+392 LPALEMLKK

>member
-49 IKYCLEKGA
+49 IKYCLEQGA
-58 KVVLMSHMGRPKGKA
+58 KVVLMSHMGRPKGKI
-73 DSKLSL
+73 DKNLSL

-94 KFSNDCISEDAI
+94 KFSDDCISEDAI
-106 DVSKNLKDG
+106 DVSRNLKDG

-124 FYNEETEN
+124 FYNEEAQNDFE
-132 NSKFASKLAKHGSIY
+132 FASKLAKHGSIY

-162 AGIVKHFATKGMGF
+162 AGITKHFATKGMGL

-186 DKLTNPPKPLS
+186 DKLSNPSQPLS

-210 VIENFLEVADNIIIG
+210 VIENFLDLADNIIIG

-241 MSLVEND
+241 MSLVEED
-248 KVDIAKNLLKKAS
+248 KVSVAKNLLKKAS
-261 KKGTNITLPLD
+261 KKGTNIILPSD

-282 GEICIADAKDIPEN
+282 GNICIADVKEIPEN

-302 GEKSIKLF
+302 GENSIKLF
-310 SKIISSSNTLL
+310 SEIISSSSTLL

-343 AIVENNLT
+343 AIVENQLT
-351 SIVGGGDTVAAIR
+351 SIVGGGDTVAAVR
-364 NYSESIIEELSHV
+364 NYDKSMIENLSHV
-377 STGGGSCLEMLSGKK
+377 SSGGGSCLEMLSGKK
-392 LTALEILKNE
+392 LPALELLKK

>member
-49 IKYCLEKGA
+49 IKYCLEQGA
-58 KVVLMSHMGRPKGKA
+58 KVVLMSHMGRPKGKVNK
-73 DSKLSL
+73 KLSL

-94 KFSNDCISEDAI
+94 KFSDDCISEDAI
-106 DVSKNLKDG
+106 DVSRNLKDG

-124 FYNEETEN
+124 FYNEEAQNDFE
-132 NSKFASKLAKHGSIY
+132 FASKLAKHGSIY

-162 AGIVKHFATKGMGF
+162 AGITKHFATKGMGL

-186 DKLTNPPKPLS
+186 DKLSNPSQPLS

-210 VIENFLEVADNIIIG
+210 VIENFLDLADNIIIG

-241 MSLVEND
+241 MSLVEED
-248 KVDIAKNLLKKAS
+248 KVSVAKNLLKKAS
-261 KKGTNITLPLD
+261 KKGTNIILPSD
-272 FSGELDSFGS
+272 FTGELDSFGS
-282 GEICIADAKDIPEN
+282 GEICIADVKEIPEN

-302 GEKSIKLF
+302 GENSIKLF
-310 SKIISSSNTLL
+310 SDIISSSSTLL

-343 AIVENNLT
+343 AIVENQLT
-351 SIVGGGDTVAAIR
+351 SIVGGGDTVAAVR
-364 NYSESIIEELSHV
+364 NYNESMIENLSHV

-392 LTALEILKNE
+392 LPALELLKK

>member
-1 MLRKISSIDF
+1 MLRKISTIDF

-26 DYNVPVENELVTDD
+26 DYNVPVENELVVDD

-49 IKYCLEKGA
+49 IEYCLDQGA
-58 KVVLMSHMGRPKGKA
+58 KVVLMSHMGRPKGKI
-73 DSKLSL
+73 DDKLSL

-94 KFSNDCISEDAI
+94 KFSEDCISEDSI
-106 DVSKNLKDG
+106 DVSRNLKDG

-132 NSKFASKLAKHGSIY
+132 SSDFSSQLAKHGSIY

-154 AHREHASN
+154 AHRNHASN
-162 AGIVKHFATKGMGF
+162 SGITKHFATKGMG
-176 LMEQEVKFLS
+176 LLIEQEMKFLS
-186 DKLTNPPKPLS
+186 DKLSNPSKPLT

-202 SKIDTKIA
+202 SKIDTKIG
-210 VIENFLEVADNIIIG
+210 VIENFLGLADNIIIG

-233 LAMNYSVG
+233 LAMNHRIG
-241 MSLVEND
+241 ISLAEKEKMNV
-248 KVDIAKNLLKKAS
+248 AKNLLKKAS
-261 KKGTNITLPLD
+261 KRGTKIILPID
-272 FSGELDSFGS
+272 FSGELETFGS
-282 GEICIADAKDIPEN
+282 GDICVADAKDIPNN

-310 SKIISSSNTLL
+310 SDIISLSKTIL

-343 AIVENNLT
+343 AI
-351 SIVGGGDTVAAIR
+351 I
-364 NYSESIIEELSHV
+364 
-377 STGGGSCLEMLSGKK
+377 
-392 LTALEILKNE
+392 

>member
-1 MLRKISSIDF
+1 MLRKISTIDF

-26 DYNVPVENELVTDD
+26 DYNVPVENELVVDD

-49 IKYCLEKGA
+49 IEYCLDQGA
-58 KVVLMSHMGRPKGKA
+58 KVVLMSHMGRPKGKI
-73 DSKLSL
+73 DDKLSL

-94 KFSNDCISEDAI
+94 KFSEDCISEDSI
-106 DVSKNLKDG
+106 DVSRNLKDG

-132 NSKFASKLAKHGSIY
+132 SSDFSLQLAKHGSIY

-154 AHREHASN
+154 AHRNHASN
-162 AGIVKHFATKGMGF
+162 SGITKHFATKGMG
-176 LMEQEVKFLS
+176 LLIEQEMKFLS
-186 DKLTNPPKPLS
+186 DKLSNPSKPLT

-202 SKIDTKIA
+202 SKIDTKIG
-210 VIENFLEVADNIIIG
+210 VIENFLGLADNIIIG

-233 LAMNYSVG
+233 LAMNHRIG
-241 MSLVEND
+241 ISLAEKEKMNV
-248 KVDIAKNLLKKAS
+248 AKNLLKKAS
-261 KKGTNITLPLD
+261 KRGTKIILPID
-272 FSGELDSFGS
+272 FSGELETFGS
-282 GEICIADAKDIPEN
+282 GDICVADAKDIPNN

-310 SKIISSSNTLL
+310 SDIISLSKTIL

-343 AIVENNLT
+343 AIIENQLT

-364 NYSESIIEELSHV
+364 NYNEEYINDFSHV

-392 LTALEILKNE
+392 LPALEMLKK

>member
-49 IKYCLEKGA
+49 IKYCLEQGA
-58 KVVLMSHMGRPKGKA
+58 KVVLMSHMGRPKGKI
-73 DSKLSL
+73 DKKLSL

-94 KFSNDCISEDAI
+94 KFSDDCISEDAI
-106 DVSKNLKDG
+106 DVSRNLKDG

-124 FYNEETEN
+124 FYNEEAQNDFE
-132 NSKFASKLAKHGSIY
+132 FASKLAKHGSIY

-162 AGIVKHFATKGMGF
+162 AGITKHFATKGMGL

-186 DKLTNPPKPLS
+186 DKLSNPSQPLS

-210 VIENFLEVADNIIIG
+210 VIENFLDLADNIIIG

-241 MSLVEND
+241 MSLVEED
-248 KVDIAKNLLKKAS
+248 KVSVAKNLLKKAS
-261 KKGTNITLPLD
+261 KKGTNIILPSD
-272 FSGELDSFGS
+272 FTGELDSFGS
-282 GEICIADAKDIPEN
+282 GEICIADVKEIPEN

-302 GEKSIKLF
+302 GENSIKLF
-310 SKIISSSNTLL
+310 SDIISSSSTLL

-343 AIVENNLT
+343 AIVENQLT

-364 NYSESIIEELSHV
+364 NYDESMVENLSHV

-392 LTALEILKNE
+392 LPALELLKK